1 MSETDKLKYRQIRYD
16 DYIEEFDQLT
26 NRSMVI
32 QLDLADLKTLV
43 GEDEL
48 VECYEGRGTLQQCME
63 MVRQCISSSTERIMI
78 IAEALTLE
86 CLNQFCERVSRLAAP
101 DANIIMG
108 AMIPEEW
115 EGLRGKEDDGSEHF
129 GFRIVTPAKPIRMDN
144 PLLLGFS
151 SVLKSSKSTY
161 TQLIPFA
168 AGGTSI
174 CYKAVDAD
182 GSSVLIKEV
191 YPISIGRKLVRDGDN
206 LVPKSSNEKVAESV
220 KTRLMMAV
228 LKAEKEKELERDLQN
243 DGRDFFEKNA
253 DYFRANNTFYTVYND
268 YGHGTMDSLSGKI
281 TLREAAVLTKR
292 ILEALDKLHASDYL
306 HLDISPENILLGS
319 EVDGVPQVKF
329 IDLGS
334 LVHRK
339 MINRMESFPSK
350 DGYSPFE
357 LFSATTSAEARDLI
371 APHTDTFSVGA
382 VFYNLLTGRYVNWDV
397 CRRGNMS
404 IIKPDDA
411 GIALSYGSC
420 VRVKQQDLDEYY
432 YEEDEFGDIDGDSE
446 YHVRRIVNDLYVE
459 SKEGMVSPRILEAV
473 NGLMAIAICNNP
485 NRRFQDAHSMMK
497 AMEGLIAEIDKHQ
510 YFFEKASMPAD
521 FMEHYISGESGMT
534 TETTIPF
541 VTKKIMDK
549 RYEPEELRLAL
560 MKHKDILLEDGSLR
574 HNREDVRDYI
584 EAYRDKYHEII
595 FFDEGTQESLLFSG
609 TVDTGYSD
617 IKQLDCD
624 EKTLIVFYGRKKALG
639 SGIVKMCSRYERSS
653 YALQLLL
660 QKGKHPHVIRIVP
673 SKLYNTAGSWLSFAF
688 PFLCAAPVLLMVA
701 IVWHFLT
708 DPDLFDRLSVLFG
721 MGYSDEQF
729 MVNAVRETIRGCS
742 LFGMGEVP
750 KMGTIFGYNTDGS
763 LILLNLMHHAGIIP
777 AAAAIG
783 LAYVL
788 LSMLYDIAK
797 RSYISMAAYVVLA
810 ARVGIYILSNLSLW
824 PSMAGSMFTDAMGI
838 TVTVLLLAVSVYFGL
853 YPRRGGE
860 RTMGWNRFR
869 LIYGV
874 VFQWFFRFV
883 YMTMWIDGFALR
895 NHSDPAY
902 LLAAFAL
909 AWLLDV
915 CIIMLKNN
923 AKYRDFL
930 VKNSFGDRVA
940 KFLADDYED
949 DEYFADYNYEEEI
962 TVKKI

>member
-1 MSETDKLKYRQIRYD
+1 
-16 DYIEEFDQLT
+16 
-26 NRSMVI
+26 
-32 QLDLADLKTLV
+32 
-43 GEDEL
+43 
-48 VECYEGRGTLQQCME
+48 
-63 MVRQCISSSTERIMI
+63 
-78 IAEALTLE
+78 
-86 CLNQFCERVSRLAAP
+86 
-101 DANIIMG
+101 
-108 AMIPEEW
+108 
-115 EGLRGKEDDGSEHF
+115 
-129 GFRIVTPAKPIRMDN
+129 
-144 PLLLGFS
+144 
-151 SVLKSSKSTY
+151 
-161 TQLIPFA
+161 
-168 AGGTSI
+168 
-174 CYKAVDAD
+174 
-182 GSSVLIKEV
+182 
-191 YPISIGRKLVRDGDN
+191 
-206 LVPKSSNEKVAESV
+206 
-220 KTRLMMAV
+220 
-228 LKAEKEKELERDLQN
+228 
-243 DGRDFFEKNA
+243 
-253 DYFRANNTFYTVYND
+253 
-268 YGHGTMDSLSGKI
+268 
-281 TLREAAVLTKR
+281 
-292 ILEALDKLHASDYL
+292 
-306 HLDISPENILLGS
+306 
-319 EVDGVPQVKF
+319 
-329 IDLGS
+329 
-334 LVHRK
+334 
-339 MINRMESFPSK
+339 
-350 DGYSPFE
+350 
-357 LFSATTSAEARDLI
+357 
-371 APHTDTFSVGA
+371 
-382 VFYNLLTGRYVNWDV
+382 
-397 CRRGNMS
+397 
-404 IIKPDDA
+404 
-411 GIALSYGSC
+411 
-420 VRVKQQDLDEYY
+420 
-432 YEEDEFGDIDGDSE
+432 
-446 YHVRRIVNDLYVE
+446 
-459 SKEGMVSPRILEAV
+459 
-473 NGLMAIAICNNP
+473 
-485 NRRFQDAHSMMK
+485 
-497 AMEGLIAEIDKHQ
+497 
-510 YFFEKASMPAD
+510 
-521 FMEHYISGESGMT
+521 
-534 TETTIPF
+534 
-541 VTKKIMDK
+541 
-549 RYEPEELRLAL
+549 
-560 MKHKDILLEDGSLR
+560 
-574 HNREDVRDYI
+574 
-584 EAYRDKYHEII
+584 
-595 FFDEGTQESLLFSG
+595 
-609 TVDTGYSD
+609 
-617 IKQLDCD
+617 
-624 EKTLIVFYGRKKALG
+624 KALG